1 MTEPKSLTLKSANV
15 LDVESG
21 SLVGARNIYI
31 ENGVIREIS
40 ATDVTRGET
49 EIDLNGLTLM
59 PGLCDAHVHV
69 TASTAS
75 FPQLQT
81 WPQSYATARAT
92 RILHHMLMRGF
103 TTVRDCGGA
112 DYGLALA
119 VDEGTIPGPRILF
132 CGNALSQT
140 AGHSDMR
147 SIHDNHDI
155 DPYGP
160 GLGCLVDGV
169 SEMRKACRSELRKGA
184 HFIKIMGSGGISSP
198 TDHIQNTQFS
208 MDELRAAVEEAE
220 ANRTYVAGHLYTA
233 KSIVRAL
240 ECGVT
245 SIEHGNLADEATLQ
259 MIKDKDAFLVPTMST
274 HEAIAE
280 EGIKVGFPPDLQ
292 KKVYE
297 VVHAG
302 YETHAKAHQMGLK
315 MVYGTDL
322 IGPMHVHQLLEFE
335 LRGKFQQPIDTIRS
349 ATTMAARLFRMEQEL
364 GQVREGFRADLL
376 ALEGNP
382 LDDVSVLT
390 NPDQH
395 LKVIVKEGTVFKN
408 GL

>member
-1 MTEPKSLTLKSANV
+1 M
-15 LDVESG
+15 
-21 SLVGARNIYI
+21 RRCI
-31 ENGVIREIS
+31 
-40 ATDVTRGET
+40 
-49 EIDLNGLTLM
+49 LN
-59 PGLCDAHVHV
+59 D
-69 TASTAS
+69 
-75 FPQLQT
+75 
-81 WPQSYATARAT
+81 
-92 RILHHMLMRGF
+92 MLMRGF

-147 SIHDNHDI
+147 EYPRQSRHRSLR
-155 DPYGP
+155 PRV
-160 GLGCLVDGV
+160 LGAWSMVC
-169 SEMRKACRSELRKGA
+169 RKCAKPAASELRKGA
-184 HFIKIMGSGGISSP
+184 HFIKIMGNGGISSP

-208 MDELRAAVEEAE
+208 LEELRAAVEEAE

-259 MIKDKDAFLVPTMST
+259 MIKDRDAFLVPTMST

-292 KKVYE
+292 SKVYE
-297 VVHAG
+297 VVNAG
-302 YETHAKAHQMGLK
+302 YETHARAHKMGLK

-322 IGPMHVHQLLEFE
+322 IGPMQVHQLREFE
-335 LRGKFQQPIDTIRS
+335 LRGTFQRPIDTIRS
-349 ATTMAARLFRMEQEL
+349 ATTMAARLFRMEDSL
-364 GQVREGFRADLL
+364 GQVREGFQADLL
-376 ALEGNP
+376 ALDGNP

-390 NPDQH
+390 NPDRH
-395 LKVIVKEGTVFKN
+395 LDLVVKRGTVFKDRLS
-408 GL
+408 GR